1 MYVEVGVTCD
11 LISGIGGEVKFGEG
25 GWELERLV
33 LEIAVPRWSTRPVS
47 TILVSESKSQE
58 GCSVDKEE
66 RGLRGSGE
74 LEPEG
79 DNDRFSRREATLLP
93 VSAAETVEPDICR
106 IE

>member
-1 MYVEVGVTCD
+1 MEAQATR
-11 LISGIGGEVKFGEG
+11 LGEEKSSQVVDMNGSCTFESS
-25 GWELERLV
+25 R
-33 LEIAVPRWSTRPVS
+33 SVS

-58 GCSVDKEE
+58 GCSVHKEE

-93 VSAAETVEPDICR
+93 VSTAETVEPDICR